1 MCSPSPRGEG
11 ATREYS
17 MSEKI
22 LFVDDEPNVLAA
34 FERQLRKRFTI
45 ETATSG
51 AVGLRK
57 LAEGE
62 PFAVV
67 VSDLRMPEMDGVQ
80 FLSTAR
86 ELHPDCVRLL
96 LTGYADIQ
104 HAVEAVNQGSLFRF
118 LTKPCP
124 LEMLFRALDAAL
136 VQHRLMI
143 SEREL
148 LDKTLRG
155 SLQVLGEVLALA
167 NPTAF
172 GRALRAQQL
181 IRELSESIEEAKGWE
196 VDVATVL
203 SQLGCIALPETV
215 LSAASRG
222 AELRPD
228 ERKQMDT
235 HPGVARDLLKQIPRL
250 DRVVEIIAY
259 QDKPYLAPSRQTLE
273 KCGKE
278 IPFGARLLK
287 IVLDFDALI
296 NRGVPRPQALSL
308 LESRVG
314 EYDPELLSA
323 LAAKIRA
330 EAKEEV
336 LEVSMLD
343 LTAGMVLAEDLFNDS
358 GQLLLSKGNPIT
370 SALKRRLEST
380 VIQGRT
386 SKQIRVVRSKS

>member
-1 MCSPSPRGEG
+1 
-11 ATREYS
+11 

-51 AVGLRK
+51 SVGLRK

-62 PFAVV
+62 SFAVV

-80 FLSTAR
+80 FLSKAR

-136 VQHRLMI
+136 TQHRLII

-215 LSAASRG
+215 LSAAGRG

-228 ERKQMDT
+228 ERKQMET

-259 QDKPYLAPSRQTLE
+259 QDKPFLAPSRQTLE

-278 IPFGARLLK
+278 IPFGSRLLK
-287 IVLDFDALI
+287 IALDFDALLV
-296 NRGVPRPQALSL
+296 RGVPRSQALSL

-314 EYDPELLSA
+314 EYDPELLTA

-336 LEVSMLD
+336 LEVTILD
-343 LTAGMVLAEDLFNDS
+343 LSAGMVLAEDLYNDS

-380 VIQGRT
+380 IIQGRT
-386 SKQIRVVRSKS
+386 SKQIRVVRSKA